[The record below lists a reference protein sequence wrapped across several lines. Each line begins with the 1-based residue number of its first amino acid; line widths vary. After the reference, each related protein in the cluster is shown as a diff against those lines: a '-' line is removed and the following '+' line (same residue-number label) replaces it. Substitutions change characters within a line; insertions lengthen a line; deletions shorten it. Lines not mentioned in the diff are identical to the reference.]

1 MHSTRHG
8 CSAPDRVIA
17 SSSPRR
23 WLFVLTILVGSF
35 LLFLVQPMVARMVLP
50 KLGGAPA
57 VWNSAM
63 LVYQALL
70 LGGYAYA
77 HWLGR
82 FTVRRQA
89 IIHLALFLV
98 AALWL
103 PIGIAQIAPPGPG
116 QEALWVPLLLLASIG
131 PVFFVVS
138 AQAPLMQRW
147 FAADARAGDPYYLY
161 AASNLGSFAGL
172 ISYPALVEPTMP
184 LAAQS
189 WGWTAGYAA
198 LVLLVA
204 GAAAARWHGAAES
217 HVAATS
223 EPRPTLRRQIHWL
236 LIAAVPSGLM
246 LSTTTHLTTDIV
258 AMPLLWVLPLGL
270 YLLSFVIAFST
281 MERPTQVITL
291 LAPVVLLSVG
301 GLGLLSSG
309 GGSMMVALASL
320 AMLFIVATA
329 LHGYLYHLRPAP
341 QHLTLFYLIMSAGG
355 VLGGLFAALFA
366 PLLFDWVYEHPLLIL
381 AAAMLLPL
389 PALFPWDKWLGLEV
403 KTTRVVAVL
412 LVVIAAFASWHM
424 VANWT
429 GRLDG
434 AVAGWGI
441 AIFVIGML
449 VIGWRWA
456 FVSVLALL
464 MIGVGGWDT
473 IQESFTGARVRSYFG
488 VYTVTD
494 YPASNQR
501 RLAHGTTLHGLQRTD
516 AAHRRDPTTYY
527 GHQSGVGLTLDKA
540 EALAG
545 PNASVGIVGLGAG
558 TLACYRKPGQ
568 RWTIFEIDP
577 VMVDIARDPAKF
589 TFLSDCAGD
598 TPIVIGDARL
608 QLANQPAGRFD
619 IIVIDAF
626 SSDAIPL
633 HLLTR
638 EAIGIYARAMK
649 PDGILLI
656 HISNRFFGLEPVLA
670 AEAKARGWT
679 SAIRMDPGPLGDEYG
694 DLTGSNWVALTATPQ
709 RMQQLTGGIRPRKD
723 SRDLDTWVPL
733 EARPNFERWTDDYAS
748 TLPVLLW
755 KNIIGGRD
763 E

>member
-1 MHSTRHG
+1 MT
-8 CSAPDRVIA
+8 AL
-17 SSSPRR
+17 PRR

-35 LLFLVQPMVARMVLP
+35 LLFQVQPMVARMVLP

-70 LGGYAYA
+70 LAGYAYA

-82 FTVRRQA
+82 FTLRRQA
-89 IIHLALFLV
+89 AIHLALFV
-98 AALWL
+98 AAALWL
-103 PIGIAQIAPPGPG
+103 PIGIAQIAPPAAG

-131 PVFFVVS
+131 PVFLVVS

-147 FAADARAGDPYYLY
+147 FAADSRAGDPYYLY

-172 ISYPALVEPTMP
+172 ISYPALVEPNLP
-184 LAAQS
+184 LATQS
-189 WGWTAGYAA
+189 WGWTAGYAL

-204 GAAAARWHGAAES
+204 ASAAARWYARGDATAGEAAGD
-217 HVAATS
+217 
-223 EPRPTLRRQIHWL
+223 EPRPTWRRQLHWL

-281 MERPTQVITL
+281 MHRLTEVFAFIAPT
-291 LAPVVLLSVG
+291 VLLTIG
-301 GLGLLSSG
+301 ALALLSSG
-309 GGSMMVALASL
+309 GGSLMVALASL
-320 AMLFIVATA
+320 AMLFVVATA

-341 QHLTLFYLIMSAGG
+341 QHLTLFYLVMSAGG
-355 VLGGLFAALFA
+355 VLGGLFAALLA
-366 PLLFDWVYEHPLLIL
+366 PLMFDWVYEHPLLTL

-389 PALFPWDKWLGLEV
+389 PAILPWDQWLKL
-403 KTTRVVAVL
+403 KPASARIVVAL
-412 LVVIAAFASWHM
+412 LVAVAVYASLRM
-424 VANWT
+424 VDGWS

-434 AVAGWGI
+434 AVAGWGM
-441 AIFVIGML
+441 AML
-449 VIGWRWA
+449 VIGILVVGWRWA
-456 FVSVLALL
+456 YVAVLALL
-464 MIGVGGWDT
+464 MIGVGGWNT
-473 IQESFTGARVRSYFG
+473 VQESFTGDRVRSYFG

-494 YPASNQR
+494 YPAQGQR

-516 AAHRRDPTTYY
+516 PRYRREATTYY
-527 GHQSGVGLTLDKA
+527 GPKSGVGLALDKA

-545 PNASVGIVGLGAG
+545 PNAAVGIVGLGAG
-558 TLACYRKPGQ
+558 TLACYRRPGQ
-568 RWTIFEIDP
+568 QWTFFEIDP

-589 TFLSDCAGD
+589 TFLSDCAPD
-598 TPIVIGDARL
+598 APIVIGDARL
-608 QLANQPAGRFD
+608 KIAEQAAGRFD
-619 IIVIDAF
+619 ILVIDAF

-638 EAIGIYARAMK
+638 EAIGIYARALK

-656 HISNRFFGLEPVLA
+656 HISNRFFALEPVLA
-670 AEAKARGWT
+670 EEARARAWAA
-679 SAIRMDPGPLGDEYG
+679 AIRLDPGPPDSGID
-694 DLTGSNWVALTATPQ
+694 DLTGSNWVALAATPD
-709 RMQQLTGGIRPRKD
+709 RLQQLTGALRPR
-723 SRDLDTWVPL
+723 REAPLDGAWVPL
-733 EARPNFERWTDDYAS
+733 KSRAGFQRWTDDYAS
-748 TLPVLLW
+748 TLPVLMWGSL
-755 KNIIGGRD
+755 IGKRA

>member
-1 MHSTRHG
+1 MRSTRHG
-8 CSAPDRVIA
+8 CSAPDRVTG
-17 SSSPRR
+17 SVSPRR

-103 PIGIAQIAPPGPG
+103 PIGIAEIAPPGPG

-189 WGWTAGYAA
+189 WGWTVGYAA
-198 LVLLVA
+198 LVLLV
-204 GAAAARWHGAAES
+204 GGVAAARWHGAAES

-223 EPRPTLRRQIHWL
+223 EPRPTLRRQLHWL

-434 AVAGWGI
+434 TVAGWGI
-441 AIFVIGML
+441 AIFVVGML

-456 FVSVLALL
+456 FVPVLALL

-568 RWTIFEIDP
+568 NWTIFEIDP

>member
-1 MHSTRHG
+1 MTG
-8 CSAPDRVIA
+8 V
-17 SSSPRR
+17 PRR

-35 LLFLVQPMVARMVLP
+35 LLFQVQPMVARMVLP

-82 FTVRRQA
+82 FAVRRQA
-89 IIHLALFLV
+89 IIHLALFVV

-147 FAADARAGDPYYLY
+147 FAADPRAGDPYYLY

-172 ISYPALVEPTMP
+172 ISYPALVEPALP

-189 WGWTAGYAA
+189 WGWTAGYAL

-204 GAAAARWHGAAES
+204 ATAAARWHGRAEAHDGGAA
-217 HVAATS
+217 AA
-223 EPRPTLRRQIHWL
+223 EPRPTLRRQLHWL

-281 MERPTQVITL
+281 AERLTQIITFIAPAVL
-291 LAPVVLLSVG
+291 LAVG
-301 GLGLLSSG
+301 GLALLSSG
-309 GGSMMVALASL
+309 GGSMMIALASL
-320 AMLFIVATA
+320 FMLFIVATA
-329 LHGYLYHLRPAP
+329 LHGYLYHLRPAL

-366 PLLFDWVYEHPLLIL
+366 PLLFDWVYEHPLLVL
-381 AAAMLLPL
+381 AAAALLPL
-389 PALFPWDKWLGLEV
+389 PALLPWDKWLRLSPQRGQIA
-403 KTTRVVAVL
+403 VAL
-412 LVVIAAFASWHM
+412 LVAIAAFACWRM
-424 VANWT
+424 
-429 GRLDG
+429 
-434 AVAGWGI
+434 VAGWGGI
-441 AIFVIGML
+441 LEGSTAAWGITIFAIGLL

-456 FVSVLALL
+456 FVTVLGLL

-473 IQESFTGARVRSYFG
+473 VQESFTGARVRSYFG

-494 YPASNQR
+494 YPAQGQR

-516 AAHRRDPTTYY
+516 PAHRREPTTYY
-527 GHQSGVGLTLDKA
+527 GPKSGVGLTLAKA
-540 EALAG
+540 GGLAG
-545 PNASVGIVGLGAG
+545 PNASIGIVGLGAG
-558 TLACYRKPGQ
+558 TLACYRQPGQ
-568 RWTIFEIDP
+568 QWTIFEIDP
-577 VMVDIARDPAKF
+577 VMVQIARDPGKF
-589 TFLSDCAGD
+589 TFLSDCAGN

-608 QLANQPAGRFD
+608 QIAHQPAGRFD
-619 IIVIDAF
+619 ILVIDAF

-633 HLLTR
+633 HLLTK
-638 EAIGIYARAMK
+638 EAIGIYKRALK

-670 AEAKARGWT
+670 AEAQARGWS
-679 SAIRMDPGPLGDEYG
+679 SAIRLDPGPIGDEFG

-709 RMQQLTGGIRPRKD
+709 RMQDLTGGLRPRD
-723 SRDLDTWVPL
+723 EAANDGAWVPL
-733 EARPNFERWTDDYAS
+733 EARPGFERWTDDYAS

-755 KNIIGGRD
+755 NHLIGNR

>member
-1 MHSTRHG
+1 MSD
-8 CSAPDRVIA
+8 SN
-17 SSSPRR
+17 SPRR

-89 IIHLALFLV
+89 VIHLALFLV

-103 PIGIAQIAPPGPG
+103 PIGIAQIAAPGPG

-147 FAADARAGDPYYLY
+147 FAADTRAGDPYYLY

-172 ISYPALVEPTMP
+172 ISYPALVEPTLP

-189 WGWTAGYAA
+189 WGWTAGYAL
-198 LVLLVA
+198 LVLFVA
-204 GAAAARWHGAAES
+204 GAAAARWHGGAEAHAAI
-217 HVAATS
+217 TD
-223 EPRPTLRRQIHWL
+223 EPRPTLRRQLHWL

-281 MERPTQVITL
+281 MERPTQIITL
-291 LAPVVLLSVG
+291 IAPVVLLAVG

-320 AMLFIVATA
+320 AMLFVVATA
-329 LHGYLYHLRPAP
+329 LHGYLYHLRPAA

-366 PLLFDWVYEHPLLIL
+366 PLIFDWVYEHPLLIL

-389 PALFPWDKWLGLEV
+389 PALLPWDKWLGLEA
-403 KTTRVVAVL
+403 KTARIVAAIFVAL
-412 LVVIAAFASWHM
+412 AAFGAWHM
-424 VANWT
+424 VGDWT
-429 GRLDG
+429 GRLDS
-434 AVAGWGI
+434 ATTSWGI

-456 FVSVLALL
+456 YVPVLALL
-464 MIGVGGWDT
+464 MLGVGGWDT

-527 GHQSGVGLTLDKA
+527 GHQSGVGLTLGKA
-540 EALAG
+540 TALAG
-545 PNASVGIVGLGAG
+545 PNASIGIVGLGAG

-568 RWTIFEIDP
+568 HWTIFEIDP
-577 VMVDIARDPAKF
+577 VMVDIARDPSKF

-619 IIVIDAF
+619 VIVIDAF

-633 HLLTR
+633 HLLTE
-638 EAIGIYARAMK
+638 EAIGIYARALK

-656 HISNRFFGLEPVLA
+656 HISNRFFDLEPVLA

-679 SAIRMDPGPLGDEYG
+679 SAIRMDPGPVNDEYG
-694 DLTGSNWVALTATPQ
+694 DLTGSNWVALTATPE
-709 RMQQLTGGIRPRKD
+709 RMQELTGGIRPRKD
-723 SRDLDTWVPL
+723 SHADRAWVPL
-733 EARPNFERWTDDYAS
+733 DARPNFERWTDDYAS
-748 TLPVLLW
+748 TLPVLIW

>member
-1 MHSTRHG
+1 MT
-8 CSAPDRVIA
+8 AL
-17 SSSPRR
+17 PRR

-35 LLFLVQPMVARMVLP
+35 LLFQVQPMVARMVLP

-70 LGGYAYA
+70 LAGYAYA

-82 FTVRRQA
+82 FTLRRQA
-89 IIHLALFLV
+89 VIHLALFIV

-103 PIGIAQIAPPGPG
+103 PIGIAQIAPPAAG

-131 PVFFVVS
+131 PVFLVVS

-147 FAADARAGDPYYLY
+147 FAADSRAGDPYYLY

-172 ISYPALVEPTMP
+172 ISYPALVEPNLP
-184 LAAQS
+184 LATQS
-189 WGWTAGYAA
+189 WGWTAGYAL

-204 GAAAARWHGAAES
+204 ASAAARWYARGGEPTDAA
-217 HVAATS
+217 VAG
-223 EPRPTLRRQIHWL
+223 EDQRPTWRRQLHWL

-281 MERPTQVITL
+281 MHRLTEVFAFIAPT
-291 LAPVVLLSVG
+291 VLLTIG
-301 GLGLLSSG
+301 ALALLSSG
-309 GGSMMVALASL
+309 GGSLMVALASL
-320 AMLFIVATA
+320 AMLFVVATA

-341 QHLTLFYLIMSAGG
+341 QHLTLFYLVMSAGG
-355 VLGGLFAALFA
+355 VLGGLFAALLA
-366 PLLFDWVYEHPLLIL
+366 PLLFDWVYEHPLLTL

-389 PALFPWDKWLGLEV
+389 PAILPWDKWLKL
-403 KTTRVVAVL
+403 KPSSARIVVAL
-412 LVVIAAFASWHM
+412 LVALAVYGSLRM
-424 VANWT
+424 VDGWT

-434 AVAGWGI
+434 AVAGWGM
-441 AIFVIGML
+441 AMLVIGIL

-456 FVSVLALL
+456 YVAVLALL
-464 MIGVGGWDT
+464 MIGVGGWT
-473 IQESFTGARVRSYFG
+473 TVQESFTGDRVRSYFG

-494 YPASNQR
+494 YPAQGQR

-516 AAHRRDPTTYY
+516 PAHRREATTYY
-527 GHQSGVGLTLDKA
+527 GPKSGVGLALDKA

-545 PNASVGIVGLGAG
+545 PDAAVGIVGLGAG
-558 TLACYRKPGQ
+558 TLACYRRPGQ
-568 RWTIFEIDP
+568 QWTIFEIDP

-608 QLANQPAGRFD
+608 KIAEQSAGQFD
-619 IIVIDAF
+619 ILVIDAF

-633 HLLTR
+633 HLLTK
-638 EAIGIYARAMK
+638 EAIGIYARALK

-656 HISNRFFGLEPVLA
+656 HISNRFFALEPVLA
-670 AEAKARGWT
+670 EEARARGWAA
-679 SAIRMDPGPLGDEYG
+679 AIRLDSGPPDSGID
-694 DLTGSNWVALTATPQ
+694 DLTGSNWVALAATPD
-709 RMQQLTGGIRPRKD
+709 RLQQLTGALRPR
-723 SRDLDTWVPL
+723 REAPLDGAWVPL
-733 EARPNFERWTDDYAS
+733 KSRAGFQRWTDDYAS
-748 TLPVLLW
+748 TLPVLMWGSL
-755 KNIIGGRD
+755 IGKRAG
-763 E
+763 